1 MVKQII
7 GPLEFRGMKLSEAGD
22 TYVCKVLQRKYARI
36 WLYRLFCYVELE
48 WMLGQAEAILTKIKE
63 DPRPKINDVL
73 FSSLKNRN
81 DLDDDND
88 W

>member
-1 MVKQII
+1 
-7 GPLEFRGMKLSEAGD
+7 
-22 TYVCKVLQRKYARI
+22 
-36 WLYRLFCYVELE
+36 
-48 WMLGQAEAILTKIKE
+48 MLGQTEAISTKIKE

-73 FSSLKNRN
+73 FSSLKNGN

>member
-1 MVKQII
+1 
-7 GPLEFRGMKLSEAGD
+7 
-22 TYVCKVLQRKYARI
+22 
-36 WLYRLFCYVELE
+36 
-48 WMLGQAEAILTKIKE
+48 MLGQAEAIPTKIKE

-73 FSSLKNRN
+73 FSNLKNGN